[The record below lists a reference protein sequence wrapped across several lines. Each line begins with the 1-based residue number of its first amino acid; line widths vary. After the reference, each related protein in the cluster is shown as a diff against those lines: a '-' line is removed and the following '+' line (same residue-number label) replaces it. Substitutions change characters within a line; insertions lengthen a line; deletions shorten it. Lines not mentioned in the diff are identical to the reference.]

1 MDCVL
6 RDRWEELQIGD
17 GDYGGEG
24 RFVKGE
30 VVIIVILTLL
40 ITERERESERRE
52 IGVLENQ
59 NENIKMHKILKV
71 LISSH
76 QSV

>member
-40 ITERERESERRE
+40 ITERERERVR
-52 IGVLENQ
+52 GG
-59 NENIKMHKILKV
+59 K
-71 LISSH
+71 
-76 QSV
+76 